1 MKIKSIFIFV
11 CMALLLAN
19 CGGKKVQA
27 FNLKGNISAVNVVVN
42 EATVA
47 PDRLTAI
54 QNYKVVSRLKNGVTE
69 LLKKQGKYAADGT
82 AQLEIEITD
91 FRLRNGATA
100 FFIGAM
106 AGGDFTAVDV
116 NVIEDGA
123 STHHFST
130 SASTARGGVFSA
142 SPTHRVN
149 AVSTAVTK
157 RIVAKLY

>member
-82 AQLEIEITD
+82 AQLEIEVTD
-91 FRLRNGATA
+91 FRLRSGASA
-100 FFIGAM
+100 FFLGAM

-116 NVIEDGA
+116 NVIEDGT

-130 SASTARGGVFSA
+130 SASTARGGAFAA